1 MKHHFLHADSPVI
14 RVAYEQ
20 SARCQDPSWKPY
32 ADSAK
37 HMCGSYE
44 PITHSQSFRPLPA
57 PCILRVNTF
66 CEKKKANGRRG
77 GRGQGEAVCIIPEG
91 GYTSMGPKAEPK
103 KTKAELRA
111 EVSVECPHVHT

>member
-66 CEKKKANGRRG
+66 CRVMMMSSKEKKGATAG
-77 GRGQGEAVCIIPEG
+77 EG
-91 GYTSMGPKAEPK
+91 GVGRVRQFASFQKGDTLAWDRRQSPRRRRPNSGP
-103 KTKAELRA
+103 R
-111 EVSVECPHVHT
+111 